1 MYSKSMHVRT
11 LMLFFLGLFVLS
23 AATIPLHSAKAA
35 SRNAN
40 PPIQST
46 KPITGDSLPR
56 NQTGNAPSGGT
67 QPPAQSGSAANGNT
81 QPPLQARVIG
91 LGRNDLPKIA
101 LTFDDGPDPKNTP
114 QILSILQQ
122 HNVHATFFA
131 VGEHAQANPDLIH
144 QIVSAGNVL
153 GNHTWDHADLKKL
166 KPEDQAKEIGHSAD
180 EIQQLTHTR
189 PTLLRP
195 PYGAI
200 NDSLK
205 NEAAQAHDTIVIWNV
220 DTEDWK
226 TPGKDA
232 IVNTAVHNAR
242 NGAII
247 LMHDGGG
254 DRSQTIQALPE
265 IITTLQQHHF
275 QLVTVPELLHD
286 MHKSV

>member
-1 MYSKSMHVRT
+1 M
-11 LMLFFLGLFVLS
+11 
-23 AATIPLHSAKAA
+23 
-35 SRNAN
+35 N

-46 KPITGDSLPR
+46 KPITGDSLPPT
-56 NQTGNAPSGGT
+56 QPGNTPNGGT
-67 QPPAQSGSAANGNT
+67 QLPVQPGSANNGSTN
-81 QPPLQARVIG
+81 PPLQAQVIG
-91 LGRNDLPKIA
+91 LGRRDVPKIA
-101 LTFDDGPDPKNTP
+101 LTFDDGPDPQNTP

-131 VGEHAQANPDLIH
+131 VGEHAQENPDLVH
-144 QIVSAGNVL
+144 QIVSGGNVL

-180 EIQQLTHTR
+180 ELQQLTHVR

-205 NEAAQAHDTIVIWNV
+205 NEAALAHDTIIIWNV

-265 IITTLQQHHF
+265 IITQLQQRHF
-275 QLVTVPELLHD
+275 QLVTVPELLQD
-286 MHKSV
+286 MHKPI